1 MTMIVFHYLLLK
13 TPRCFFFETIMMVS
27 LHTVIKLQVEPKEEA
42 KIVSIYTSVYI
53 LYYIYFLG
61 GGISWYFH
69 FREFSPFSKFDVLV
83 TTTKIEKQNTK
94 TTTS

>member
-1 MTMIVFHYLLLK
+1 
-13 TPRCFFFETIMMVS
+13 MMVS

-61 GGISWYFH
+61 GGFH
-69 FREFSPFSKFDVLV
+69 GIFIFGNFPPF
-83 TTTKIEKQNTK
+83 QNLMY
-94 TTTS
+94 